1 MQRHAD
7 SAGEA
12 ASRVEATAWRPQ
24 HGRLALRYVIHAPAD
39 ELRLPPISDSGRVDG
54 LWRHT
59 CLEAFVRTPTGDAY
73 YEINLSPSTRWAAY
87 RFDGYREGMANLD
100 MPPPL
105 IESRA
110 YPERYELE
118 ALIDLGSVSELAR
131 SDWRL
136 GLSAVIEDADG
147 DKAWW
152 ALAHPPGQPDFH
164 HAVAFAFDLPAME
177 RP

>member
-12 ASRVEATAWRPQ
+12 AFRVEATAWRPQ

-118 ALIDLGSVSELAR
+118 ALIDLGGVSELAR